1 MELFNL
7 PPDELEQRHEELNA
21 ALDELIERCEPE
33 PALEAERAL
42 VNFWMR
48 KGHLDEGRGY
58 LERLLAAGDP
68 PPNLRAAG
76 LAAMGVLAFRQG
88 EDETARRALDESAD
102 LARRAG
108 DDAALV
114 LALNGLSRVALRAR
128 DAKRTRELS
137 LQVLELVSGD
147 AAEYSP
153 RHMLAAAARA
163 EGDYASA
170 EELYGETLAIS
181 RRLGSRASE
190 AGELLNLG
198 YVALHRGE
206 TQLARERF
214 RESLEIAA
222 ELDDDYL
229 LPYSV
234 MGAASSALLRGD
246 RAEAARL
253 LAAAKAAFD
262 RTGAAIDPGSAEE
275 YEEARAGLGDELEA
289 EWAEGSRL
297 TLAEAVARARRARPD
312 EPARA

>member
-1 MELFNL
+1 MELFSL

-21 ALDELIERCEPE
+21 ALDQLVERGEPE

-48 KGHLDEGRGY
+48 KGYLDEGRRH

-68 PPNLRAAG
+68 PANLRAAG
-76 LAAMGVLAFRQG
+76 LAGTGVLAFRQG
-88 EDETARRALDESAD
+88 DDETALRLFEESAE
-102 LARRAG
+102 LARSSG
-108 DDAALV
+108 DDEARA
-114 LALNGLSRVALRAR
+114 LALNGLSRVALRAG
-128 DAKRTRELS
+128 DPARTRDLA

-163 EGDYASA
+163 EGDYPRA
-170 EELYGETLAIS
+170 EELYGDTLALS
-181 RRLGSRASE
+181 RRLGQRASE

-198 YVALHRGE
+198 YVASHLGKRE
-206 TQLARERF
+206 LAIERF

-229 LPYSV
+229 LPYCV
-234 MGAASSALLRGD
+234 MGAASSALARGD
-246 RAEAARL
+246 PDEGARL

-262 RTGAAIDPGSAEE
+262 RRGAAIDPGSAEE
-275 YEEARAGLGDELEA
+275 YEAAVASLGHDYEAA
-289 EWAEGSRL
+289 WAEGSEL
-297 TLAEAVARARRARPD
+297 SLAEAVARARRPRP
-312 EPARA
+312 A